1 MATQKNNISAAL
13 HRILT
18 AVAELSE
25 EDIDKLLDDGYTIKI
40 KVVRVRSKEEPAASQ
55 ADIDIPAV
63 IVKLTE
69 FTSREAAQN
78 FLDENFGGRKLL
90 EPIARK
96 LDIPI
101 MSQDKVDVL
110 RDKIIE
116 ATVGARMRSQ
126 AIQGSQA

>member
-1 MATQKNNISAAL
+1 MATQKNNLSAAL
-13 HRILT
+13 HRIL
-18 AVAELSE
+18 AAFAELSE
-25 EDIDKLLDDGYTIKI
+25 DDLDKLLDDGYTIKI
-40 KVVRVRSKEEPAASQ
+40 KVVRVRSKEESATSQ
-55 ADIDIPAV
+55 ADVDIPAV
-63 IVKLTE
+63 ITKLTD
-69 FTSREAAQN
+69 FTSREEAQR

-126 AIQGSQA
+126 AIQGGRA

>member
-1 MATQKNNISAAL
+1 MATQKNNIPAAL
-13 HRILT
+13 HRIL
-18 AVAELSE
+18 AAFAELSE
-25 EDIDKLLDDGYTIKI
+25 DDLDKLLDDGYTIKI
-40 KVVRVRSKEEPAASQ
+40 KVVRVRSKEDSATSQ
-55 ADIDIPAV
+55 ADVDIPA
-63 IVKLTE
+63 IIAKLTD
-69 FTSREAAQN
+69 FTSREDAQR

-96 LDIPI
+96 LDVPI

-126 AIQGSQA
+126 AIQGGRS